1 LDGTI
6 FQPQERHVIERATKI
21 MIGQPA
27 KYPTK
32 LVESLQRLYT
42 KLPKV
47 RAAYLAQY
55 FDPSRDKG
63 AWIAGGPRYSRR
75 LGQHCIESGICA
87 QGLTPD
93 HHHIDFVQL
102 RQSGLQGH
110 FSQTKPFYKQSVFG
124 RLFSK

>member
-1 LDGTI
+1 
-6 FQPQERHVIERATKI
+6 

-55 FDPSRDKG
+55 FNPSRDKEPG
-63 AWIAGGPRYSRR
+63 LLVALDTAGNWDNIVS
-75 LGQHCIESGICA
+75 ESGICA

-102 RQSGLQGH
+102 QQSGLQSH